1 MFLFVQMFKYQ
12 CFQEFCCVKIIDFIS
27 FEQKTFV
34 WKGYCLRLNFEVK
47 LFLSLAALP
56 PPQVAPRTHYYPPHA
71 QRTTNFFP
79 PTQVILKL

>member
-1 MFLFVQMFKYQ
+1 MQMFKYQ
-12 CFQEFCCVKIIDFIS
+12 CFVFQELFNVKIIDFFT

-34 WKGYCLRLNFEVK
+34 WKGYCLRLNFK
-47 LFLSLAALP
+47 IKRFLSLAALP